1 MEGALYEHS
10 AVTLSNTFNTFRAV
24 GTQRFCGN
32 GEAEVSVPD
41 CEHLAQQERG
51 AEDFGMQPPPRKVKA
66 TQEVKVRF
74 GEQLSSLQ
82 NKQLQDTEL
91 LEDIRS
97 FCKQRAAIEKEYGQ
111 ALQRLASQYLKR
123 DWHRGKNETSECRS
137 VYSVWRSVVE
147 GTASI
152 GQTRVTGAEN
162 YRNLTS
168 EAAKTARSA
177 KELLLKKSIEQ
188 LLKVQNE
195 LLETMKEVNKTKK
208 RYVQLE
214 RVSEVAKEK
223 AMDTEARLKKSEHSI
238 FHSKASL
245 QKLSAKFSTQVVECN
260 QQLSEAR
267 NEYLLALTAA
277 NAHLNHYYQTHLPDI
292 MTCLDGDIYDRLCDY
307 LTLISNTELNT
318 CKFTQERFKDI
329 LVASQQ
335 VSRQQNLQLFL
346 KDTNLFSPTLIQ
358 KFQPAGSDKMSTL
371 ESLTKGPNVES
382 VLDKEARRWTSRA
395 ARDYKLKT
403 HGERVLQRL
412 EAKRATVS
420 EDELSSMELKTEEVK
435 ESVRKAEVS
444 KVKADARV
452 ELLRQVGVDV
462 DMWLTGAMMQANA
475 ELEQE
480 RRMSEARMSNGEL
493 SPTMDEFDF
502 TDFEE
507 CDDNGE
513 IFEESSLNLSGSR
526 PYPFPCQVLY
536 SYQSS
541 QSDELSIT
549 QGEQLEVIEDGDVEE
564 WVKARN
570 KSGQVGYVPE
580 RYITII
586 NHSAVNQKLANWTE
600 TSHKSGAN
608 SELSGILGM
617 DWAQTGVCLARALYE
632 YEGQSEEE
640 LTFPEG
646 AIIQIIRK
654 EEGGV
659 DDGFW
664 KGEFNGRVGVFP
676 SLVVEELSGE
686 ASGTSEELPSPAPP
700 SFLPPTFA
708 PFSNQTTQPPAGAAA
723 DSSTDP
729 RHNGSQCSQGSP
741 DFAATRLRPMRAA
754 PPPPTKPSETGGL
767 ESSP

>member
-1 MEGALYEHS
+1 
-10 AVTLSNTFNTFRAV
+10 
-24 GTQRFCGN
+24 
-32 GEAEVSVPD
+32 
-41 CEHLAQQERG
+41 
-51 AEDFGMQPPPRKVKA
+51 MQPPPRKVKV

-137 VYSVWRSVVE
+137 VYSVWRSMVE

-152 GQTRVTGAEN
+152 GQTRVAAAEN

-188 LLKVQNE
+188 LQKVQNE

-208 RYVQLE
+208 HYVQLE
-214 RVSEVAKEK
+214 RGNEVAKEK
-223 AMDTEARLKKSEHSI
+223 AMDTEAR
-238 FHSKASL
+238 
-245 QKLSAKFSTQVVECN
+245 KFSTQLVECYHR
-260 QQLSEAR
+260 LSEAR

-277 NAHLNHYYQTHLPDI
+277 NAHLNHYYQMHLPDI
-292 MTCLDGDIYDRLCDY
+292 MTCLDGDIYDRLRDY
-307 LTLISNTELNT
+307 LILIRNTELNT
-318 CKFTQERFKDI
+318 CKFTQERFRDI

-358 KFQPAGSDKMSTL
+358 KFQSAGSDKAQ
-371 ESLTKGPNVES
+371 NVES

-395 ARDYKLKT
+395 ARDYKMKT
-403 HGERVLQRL
+403 HGEQVLQRL
-412 EAKRATVS
+412 EAKRATAT
-420 EDELSSMELKTEEVK
+420 EEELSNIELKTEEVK

-462 DMWLTGAMMQANA
+462 DAWLSGAMMQANE

-480 RRMSEARMSNGEL
+480 RRLSEARMSNGDV
-493 SPTMDEFDF
+493 SPKMDEFDF

-513 IFEESSLNLSGSR
+513 TFEESSLNLSGSR
-526 PYPFPCQVLY
+526 LYPFPCQVLY

-549 QGEQLEVIEDGDVEE
+549 QGEQLE
-564 WVKARN
+564 ARN

-580 RYITII
+580 KYITII
-586 NHSAVNQKLANWTE
+586 NHSAVNQKLANWTD

-608 SELSGILGM
+608 KELTGIPEM
-617 DWAQTGVCLARALYE
+617 DWTQTGVCLARALYQ
-632 YEGQSEEE
+632 YEGQRREE

-659 DDGFW
+659 DDRFW
-664 KGEFNGRVGVFP
+664 KGEFNGRV
-676 SLVVEELSGE
+676 
-686 ASGTSEELPSPAPP
+686 ELPSPALPP
-700 SFLPPTFA
+700 FLPPTLA
-708 PFSNQTTQPPAGAAA
+708 PFSNQTIQLPGAAA
-723 DSSTDP
+723 GSSTDV
-729 RHNGSQCSQGSP
+729 RQNGSQSPQGSP

-754 PPPPTKPSETGGL
+754 PPPPTKPAETVGL

>member
-1 MEGALYEHS
+1 
-10 AVTLSNTFNTFRAV
+10 
-24 GTQRFCGN
+24 
-32 GEAEVSVPD
+32 
-41 CEHLAQQERG
+41 
-51 AEDFGMQPPPRKVKA
+51 MQPPPRKVKV

-82 NKQLQDTEL
+82 NKQQQDTEL

-111 ALQRLASQYLKR
+111 ALQRLAGQYLKR
-123 DWHRGKNETSECRS
+123 DWQRGKNETSECRS
-137 VYSVWRSVVE
+137 VFSVWKSTIE

-152 GQTRVTGAEN
+152 GHTRVTAAEN
-162 YRNLTS
+162 YRNLTM
-168 EAAKTARSA
+168 EAAKTARTA
-177 KELLLKKSIEQ
+177 KEQLLKKSIEQ

-195 LLETMKEVNKTKK
+195 LLETVKEVSKTKK
-208 RYVQLE
+208 RYVHLE

-223 AMDTEARLKKSEHSI
+223 AADAEARLKKSDHGI

-245 QKLSAKFSTQVVECN
+245 QKLSAKFSTQMVDCT
-260 QQLSEAR
+260 QQLAEAR

-277 NAHLNHYYQTHLPDI
+277 NAHLNHYYLTHIPDI
-292 MTCLDGDIYDRLCDY
+292 MRCLDGDLYERLRDY
-307 LTLISNTELNT
+307 LTMVSKTELNT
-318 CKFTQERFKDI
+318 CKTTQERFRDI
-329 LVASQQ
+329 VDASLK
-335 VSRQQNLQLFL
+335 VSREENLQLFL
-346 KDTNLFSPTLIQ
+346 KDTNLFTPMPVQ
-358 KFQPAGSDKMSTL
+358 EFQPAGTDKVCNL
-371 ESLTKGPNVES
+371 ETLTKGPNAEN

-412 EAKRATVS
+412 EARRTTAM
-420 EDELSSMELKTEEVK
+420 EDEIPSMDMKIEEVK

-452 ELLRQVGVDV
+452 ELLRQGGVEV
-462 DMWLTGAMMQANA
+462 DTWLSGAMIQANE

-480 RRMSEARMSNGEL
+480 RRLSEARMSNGEL
-493 SPTMDEFDF
+493 SPTMEDFDF
-502 TDFEE
+502 TDFED
-507 CDDNGE
+507 CDDNSE
-513 IFEESSLNLSGSR
+513 IFEESNLSLSGSR
-526 PYPFPCQVLY
+526 SYPSPCQVLY

-541 QSDELSIT
+541 QSDELSIS
-549 QGEQLEVIEDGDVEE
+549 QGERLEVIEDGDVEE

-580 RYITII
+580 KYITFVNLAHI
-586 NHSAVNQKLANWTE
+586 NQRAADWSQTGQISGLLTEKTLEGISEFQWT
-600 TSHKSGAN
+600 GA
-608 SELSGILGM
+608 
-617 DWAQTGVCLARALYE
+617 GVCLARALYD
-632 YEGQSEEE
+632 YEGQSAEE

-646 AIIQIIRK
+646 SIIQIIRK

-686 ASGTSEELPSPAPP
+686 ESEANQDLHSPAPP
-700 SFLPPTFA
+700 PFLPPTLS
-708 PFSNQTTQPPAGAAA
+708 PFSNQRIQLHGATGSTEL
-723 DSSTDP
+723 DS
-729 RHNGSQCSQGSP
+729 RQNGSGGSQSSP

-754 PPPPTKPSETGGL
+754 PPPPTKQS
-767 ESSP
+767 ESSATEHIS